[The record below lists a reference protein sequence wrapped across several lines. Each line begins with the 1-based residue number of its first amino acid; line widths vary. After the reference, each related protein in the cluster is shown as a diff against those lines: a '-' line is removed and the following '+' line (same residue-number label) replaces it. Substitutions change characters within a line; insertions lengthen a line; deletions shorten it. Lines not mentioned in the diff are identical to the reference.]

1 MGNAAGDRD
10 LTTRRARIAAAVV
23 LVLAVLGAG
32 ASRAQTLVPPDDDLC
47 SAREGL
53 CKPPRVA
60 VITAFPGEVVPVLAR
75 TNVWERFTHEGR
87 NYYVGRLARTRV
99 VVVRGGIGLLNA
111 EATARYL
118 VGRFKLAAIVFS
130 GVAGSP
136 YDIGDVVVPER
147 WTDHERFYPVDPK
160 LLALAKKV
168 SDDDL
173 GLADHTPI
181 PPCPPGPDVALGRT
195 PRVIV
200 GGDGE
205 SSDDYGDTPAPCGG
219 DSLVIGCGE
228 QGCTEPF
235 KEGPVCGRASAP
247 PVESAGGATSDFVA
261 QDMETAA
268 VAKVAE
274 EAGIPFL
281 GFRGVSDGG
290 GDPCNLP
297 GFPVQFFAWYQ
308 LAADNAA
315 ATAIAVL
322 LERAPRKNGVAP
334 EPNTA
339 IGDPNEAVRAAC
351 EWERAAEPTCAGS
364 KAPPGVTERVS
375 RACALTAHAN
385 EPGLP
390 AEDVARANE
399 RARKSWSRAAALVRS
414 SDTGLSSRCKRG
426 LVTALQQRA
435 GTP

>member
-1 MGNAAGDRD
+1 MGNASGDRD
-10 LTTRRARIAAAVV
+10 LAAGRRARIGAAIV
-23 LVLAVLGAG
+23 LVLATVSGGRAL
-32 ASRAQTLVPPDDDLC
+32 AQTLVPPDDDLC
-47 SAREGL
+47 AARAGL
-53 CKPPRVA
+53 CKLPRVA

-87 NYYVGRLARTRV
+87 NYYVGRLAKTRV

-118 VGRFKLAAIVFS
+118 VQRYRLATIVFS

-147 WTDHERFYPVDPK
+147 WTDGEQVYPVDPK
-160 LLALAKKV
+160 LFALAQKV
-168 SDDDL
+168 AATDL
-173 GLADHTPI
+173 PLVGHTPI
-181 PPCPPGPDVALGRT
+181 PPCPPGPDVSLDRI
-195 PRVIV
+195 PRLIV

-205 SSDDYGDTPAPCGG
+205 SSDPYGDTPAPCAG
-219 DSLVIGCGE
+219 DSLVLGCGE
-228 QGCTEPF
+228 QACALPF
-235 KEGPVCGRASAP
+235 KDGPVCGRAPAA
-247 PVESAGGATSDFVA
+247 PVERAAGATQVVA

-268 VAKVAE
+268 VAKVAA

-297 GFPVQFFAWYQ
+297 GFPVQFFAYYQ
-308 LAADNAA
+308 LAADNS
-315 ATAIAVL
+315 ATATIAVL
-322 LERAPRKNGVAP
+322 AERAPRPDGVAP
-334 EPNTA
+334 KPNEA
-339 IGDPNEAVRAAC
+339 IGDPDLAVRASC
-351 EWERAAEPTCAGS
+351 DWERAAEPTCAGAQ
-364 KAPPGVTERVS
+364 APPGVTERVA

-390 AEDVARANE
+390 AEDAARASE
-399 RARKSWSRAAALVRS
+399 RARRSWSRAAALVRS
-414 SDTGLSSRCKRG
+414 SDAGLSASCRRG
-426 LVTALQQRA
+426 LITALQQRA